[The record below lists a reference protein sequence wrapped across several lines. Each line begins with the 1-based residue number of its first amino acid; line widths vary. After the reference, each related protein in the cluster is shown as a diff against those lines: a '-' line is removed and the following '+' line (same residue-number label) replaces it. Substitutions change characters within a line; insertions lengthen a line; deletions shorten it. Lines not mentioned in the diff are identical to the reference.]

1 MWNAPRYPRHALA
14 FAMALHP
21 RLGAGRP
28 ARELDP
34 KIVRQIGQQFVGPCW
49 CTVEGY
55 DDHCNDDC
63 GSMRNFAERIRAQGC
78 GPP

>member
-1 MWNAPRYPRHALA
+1 MERAALPTARSRVCDGATPPPRRRPPR
-14 FAMALHP
+14 
-21 RLGAGRP
+21 
-28 ARELDP
+28 RELDP

-49 CTVEGY
+49 GTVEGY
-55 DDHCNDDC
+55 DDHGNDDC